1 MIRRIL
7 KSSVYILLEIISF
20 LILMPVLFISCT
32 VLLLTGKF
40 SAFALRTRK
49 ENTNSGFSGLIERP
63 RSLIHSGPIRKEY
76 LLVAASPYPA
86 ITGEKVR
93 K

>member
-7 KSSVYILLEIISF
+7 KSLVYILFEIISF
-20 LILMPVLFISCT
+20 LILMPVLLISCT

-49 ENTNSGFSGLIERP
+49 ANTNPGNSGFIERP
-63 RSLIHSGPIRKEY
+63 RSLFYRGPIRKER
-76 LLVAASPYPA
+76 LLVAA
-86 ITGEKVR
+86 GEKVGR
-93 K
+93 

>member
-7 KSSVYILLEIISF
+7 KSVVYILFEIISF
-20 LILMPVLFISCT
+20 LILMPVLLLSCT

-49 ENTNSGFSGLIERP
+49 ANTKPKNSGLIERT
-63 RSLIHSGPIRKEY
+63 RSLFHRGPIRKEQ
-76 LLVAASPYPA
+76 LMVAA
-86 ITGEKVR
+86 GEKVGR
-93 K
+93 